1 MNDFYKQRFNQ
12 FDQQTITRFCLIYLL
27 FPVYSFIDKLRFF
40 FFFLSG
46 QAITNSAFFP
56 VQHIG

>member
-27 FPVYSFIDKLRFF
+27 FPIYSFVDKLRFF
-40 FFFLSG
+40 FFYLG
-46 QAITNSAFFP
+46 KQ
-56 VQHIG
+56 